1 MFAPAL
7 SFTDTR
13 DFKLTLI
20 IQMFRNYG
28 NSVFDRRHTQIP
40 KAHTNSSHGSIVCI
54 ACRSESV
61 ESCYCSF
68 KVEDRS
74 IRRLIRDR
82 GRIRVKQ
89 VV

>member
-13 DFKLTLI
+13 DFKLTLN

-28 NSVFDRRHTQIP
+28 NSVFDR
-40 KAHTNSSHGSIVCI
+40 KACANSSRESIGCTGCI
-54 ACRSESV
+54 RSDSV

-74 IRRLIRDR
+74 IRRLIRDW
-82 GRIRVKQ
+82 GQIRVKQ